1 MQTQEV
7 VDRIDEMLVTHN
19 VEIGNTSTSRDILSQ
34 ALGTKD
40 PPRVVKEFGKFIM
53 PSKYFYTPKQV

>member
-40 PPRVVKEFGKFIM
+40 PPRVVKEFGEGRIIG
-53 PSKYFYTPKQV
+53 PK